1 MERTSED
8 IRAALCLHSSQTPVP
23 NSSTK
28 ILPMSG
34 EPGPLW
40 DITDWWKDL
49 PRIVS
54 ELVFQNLPH
63 TWTLCSFLRSG
74 KLS

>member
-1 MERTSED
+1 M
-8 IRAALCLHSSQTPVP
+8 
-23 NSSTK
+23 
-28 ILPMSG
+28 LPMSR

-49 PRIVS
+49 PHIVS

-63 TWTLCSFLRSG
+63 TWTFAPF
-74 KLS
+74 